1 METLTESVPLANETC
16 RTWIL
21 LGFISLNLTGLSLVP
36 KLAGSPKAHLQ
47 TQEDCFRFQILVL
60 VFSFYLN
67 HLLPPSTPDF
77 HVVMFFSAVY
87 SPCSCYQPRSTS
99 LATLVPLVYG
109 LLFSLFPSL
118 HLSVPE
124 FIFYVSLH
132 VCYPSPP
139 PNPRFLNKGTLPVQ
153 VTVVSDVSR
162 IVSAYMRQSIN
173 I

>member
-16 RTWIL
+16 KTWIL
-21 LGFISLNLTGLSLVP
+21 PGFISLNLTGLSLVP
-36 KLAGSPKAHLQ
+36 KLAGSAKAHLQ
-47 TQEDCFRFQILVL
+47 TQDDCFRFQILVL

-67 HLLPPSTPDF
+67 HLLPPSTPRF
-77 HVVMFFSAVY
+77 SRGHVLLSSLLTMLLLPTQKSFPGYFSAT
-87 SPCSCYQPRSTS
+87 SIWSTFFIVS
-99 LATLVPLVYG
+99 FFA
-109 LLFSLFPSL
+109 
-118 HLSVPE
+118 LSSW

-139 PNPRFLNKGTLPVQ
+139 PNPRFLNKGTLFIQ
-153 VTVVSDVSR
+153 VIMVSDVSR